1 MFQMLH
7 SITLLRESVTIR
19 SGPLILKLFNL
30 RREALPH
37 LEWDHISGMEVTL
50 TLEWCL
56 ITT

>member
-7 SITLLRESVTIR
+7 SITRLLESVIIQ
-19 SGPLILKLFNL
+19 SGPLMLKLFNL
-30 RREALPH
+30 KREALPH

-50 TLEWCL
+50 MLEWCL